1 MKSNIRPLVFSWTM
15 LIIAL
20 GLYCPSAYAQIPG
33 LINFQ
38 GKLLTTSN
46 NPENGTF
53 SMTFSIYDVPTGGS
67 SLWTE
72 TQPSVAVTNG
82 VFSVQLGAVTAISQS
97 VFVSSPTYLE
107 VDIAGQTGRP
117 RQELVASPYS
127 FSSGNADTATIALT
141 AENLVPGNPNYI
153 QNTQSLQSGAV
164 FYISSATV
172 GGPFVAT
179 GTITLGGSGNSGGAV
194 TISSNATITGN
205 LTVSGAGPQVL
216 GGNVQITGNNLL
228 DSAGINRITLGATNV
243 INGSL
248 GASSGAQLIISTNI
262 VVVGQNNNSDHY
274 IAFPMTA
281 GGVVTARA
289 VLTITGANS
298 VTETT
303 TQGGTSGVLG
313 TIGISLNAGSTGQTV
328 YVAVL
333 GIVTGVVVDGATNIG
348 DQICP
353 STLTAGRATDCWIG
367 SPNGGAGGG
376 NMMVG
381 QALTG
386 ATKAGQTI
394 TVLVMPSDF

>member
-1 MKSNIRPLVFSWTM
+1 MKSNIRPLAFSWT
-15 LIIAL
+15 LFIIAL

-33 LINFQ
+33 IINFQ
-38 GKLLTTSN
+38 GKLLDTSN
-46 NPENGTF
+46 NPKNGAF
-53 SMTFSIYDVPTGGS
+53 SMTFSIYNVPTGGS

-72 TQPSVAVTNG
+72 TQPSVPVTNG

-107 VDIAGQTGRP
+107 VDIAGQTGSP
-117 RQELVASPYS
+117 RQELVTSPYA
-127 FSSGNADTATIALT
+127 FSSGQADTATIALT
-141 AENLVPGNPNYI
+141 AENLVPGNNNYI
-153 QNTQSLQSGAV
+153 QNAQSLQSGAV
-164 FYISSATV
+164 FYISSATI

-179 GTITLGGSGNSGGAV
+179 GTVTLGSSDGSVSL
-194 TISSNATITGN
+194 SSNTTITGN

-216 GGNVQITGNNLL
+216 GGNVQIKGNNLL

-281 GGVVTARA
+281 GGVITARA

-303 TQGGTSGVLG
+303 AANPNSGVL
-313 TIGISLNAGSTGQTV
+313 TAAGISLNAASTGQTV

-333 GIVTGVVVDGATNIG
+333 GIVTGVVVDGAANIG